1 MAPMIPTRSNNRLY
15 RIRHKNGVHM
25 KTWWLALIPFV
36 AVFTGLGF
44 WVGGAHSTPKALN
57 PAVEVRDVFK
67 AKCAG
72 CHGSD
77 LPKPQGR
84 FGYVLDLRRLAAS
97 PEIVIPGRPVESE
110 LWQLVEHD
118 EMPPP
123 DAPHGPLTSA
133 EKETIR
139 AWIASGAPE

>member
-1 MAPMIPTRSNNRLY
+1 VSSRNKLDLY
-15 RIRHKNGVHM
+15 RITQKNGVQM

-36 AVFTGLGF
+36 VAFAGVGF
-44 WVGGAHSTPKALN
+44 WARGAHSTPRVPDL
-57 PAVEVRDVFK
+57 AVDVRGVFA

-72 CHGSD
+72 CHGAD

-97 PEIVIPGRPVESE
+97 PEIVIPGRPAESE

-123 DAPHGPLTSA
+123 DSPHGPLTAA
-133 EKETIR
+133 EKETVR
-139 AWIASGAPE
+139 AWIAAGAPE